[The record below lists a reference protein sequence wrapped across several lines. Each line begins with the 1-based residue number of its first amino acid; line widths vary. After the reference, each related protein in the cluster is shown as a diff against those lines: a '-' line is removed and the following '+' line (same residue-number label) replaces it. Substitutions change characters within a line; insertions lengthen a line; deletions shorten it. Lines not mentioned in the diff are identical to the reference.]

1 MKNKQKN
8 ARKIVKPPKKT
19 IIEIREQFKT
29 IFDNSNDIISY
40 IDRRGKIVDINKRIN
55 DILGYKPK
63 EIIGKNFTQIGIIPL
78 KDLANML
85 KLFED
90 TIIKGRIMPNFE
102 IKLKHKNGRKIFI
115 MEVGTSFIKKNGQV
129 EGVVSIYRDITRQ
142 KRIEEN
148 LQKALKKVKEVAKLK
163 DDFLNTTSHELKTPL
178 IPITSQTELLLDGD
192 YGRLNKKQAQAI
204 KMIARN
210 TDRLTRLVNDILDIT
225 KIKSKKLQLILEN
238 ADLSKIIADSVED
251 FKNLADQKQIELKS
265 KLLTKS
271 LKLLIDQARICQV
284 MANCLDNAI
293 KFTPGKGLIEV
304 EMKKVKDNLVVS
316 IKDTGIGISKRYLR
330 KIFIPF
336 FRVESDITRKFGG
349 TGLGLAICKGII
361 NIHHG
366 KIWAKSL
373 GKGKGTTLTFTLPLK
388 TKKQ

>member
-148 LQKALKKVKEVAKLK
+148 LKKALKKVKEVAKLK
-163 DDFLNTTSHELKTPL
+163 DDFLNMTSHELKTPL
-178 IPITSQTELLLDGD
+178 IPITSQTELLLYGD
-192 YGRLNKKQAQAI
+192 
-204 KMIARN
+204 
-210 TDRLTRLVNDILDIT
+210 
-225 KIKSKKLQLILEN
+225 
-238 ADLSKIIADSVED
+238 
-251 FKNLADQKQIELKS
+251 
-265 KLLTKS
+265 
-271 LKLLIDQARICQV
+271 
-284 MANCLDNAI
+284 
-293 KFTPGKGLIEV
+293 
-304 EMKKVKDNLVVS
+304 
-316 IKDTGIGISKRYLR
+316 
-330 KIFIPF
+330 
-336 FRVESDITRKFGG
+336 
-349 TGLGLAICKGII
+349 
-361 NIHHG
+361 
-366 KIWAKSL
+366 
-373 GKGKGTTLTFTLPLK
+373 
-388 TKKQ
+388 

>member
-1 MKNKQKN
+1 MKKQQKN
-8 ARKIVKPPKKT
+8 
-19 IIEIREQFKT
+19 
-29 IFDNSNDIISY
+29 D
-40 IDRRGKIVDINKRIN
+40 KRIN

>member
-1 MKNKQKN
+1 MKKQQKN